1 MLDYLPELM
10 KGLHTSLTLTVAS
23 IIVALILALIFTI
36 VLTLKNAGAG
46 VDCTWLHYALHRNAA
61 AGADLPDLLRPGQ
74 FPSLQEYPVIW
85 HLLSEPWLCA
95 LIALSLNS
103 AAYTTQLFY
112 GAIRAI
118 PEGQWQSCG
127 ALGMSK
133 KDTLAI
139 LLPYAF
145 KRALSSYSN
154 EVVLVF
160 KSTSLAY
167 TITLMEVMGHGQLLY
182 GRTYDVMVFGA
193 AGLVYLVV
201 NGLLTLMM
209 RLIERKALAFERR
222 N

>member
-1 MLDYLPELM
+1 
-10 KGLHTSLTLTVAS
+10 
-23 IIVALILALIFTI
+23 
-36 VLTLKNAGAG
+36 
-46 VDCTWLHYALHRNAA
+46 
-61 AGADLPDLLRPGQ
+61 
-74 FPSLQEYPVIW
+74 
-85 HLLSEPWLCA
+85 
-95 LIALSLNS
+95 
-103 AAYTTQLFY
+103 YTTQLFY

>member
-1 MLDYLPELM
+1 MNCDAPVEE
-10 KGLHTSLTLTVAS
+10 GISIGAAETAGETSPLTTS
-23 IIVALILALIFTI
+23 
-36 VLTLKNAGAG
+36 VLGFAT
-46 VDCTWLHYALHRNAA
+46 
-61 AGADLPDLLRPGQ
+61 
-74 FPSLQEYPVIW
+74 
-85 HLLSEPWLCA
+85 
-95 LIALSLNS
+95 ALSLNS

-118 PEGQWQSCG
+118 PEGQWQSCS

-145 KRALSSYSN
+145 KRSLSSYSN

-193 AGLVYLVV
+193 AGIIYLIV
-201 NGLLTLMM
+201 NGLLTLLM
-209 RLIERKALAFERR
+209 RLVERKALAFERR

>member
-1 MLDYLPELM
+1 MRGYI
-10 KGLHTSLTLTVAS
+10 TLFTGTPLLVQ
-23 IIVALILALIFTI
+23 IFLIYY
-36 VLTLKNAGAG
+36 G
-46 VDCTWLHYALHRNAA
+46 
-61 AGADLPDLLRPGQ
+61 PGQ
-74 FPSLQEYPVIW
+74 FPTLQEYPALW

-103 AAYTTQLFY
+103 AAYTTQLFTVRFARSRKVN
-112 GAIRAI
+112 GSPVA
-118 PEGQWQSCG
+118 PS
-127 ALGMSK
+127 GMSK

-145 KRALSSYSN
+145 KRSLSSYSN

-167 TITLMEVMGHGQLLY
+167 TITLMEVMGYSQLLY

-193 AGLVYLVV
+193 AGIIYLVV